1 MNIQILNPTETLLY
15 AADELKKYITLMSEG
30 YIHPTVTFEK
40 TMTNANTNAVTILI
54 LNNLLTAVFSP
65 LP

>member
-40 TMTNANTNAVTILI
+40 TMTNANTITMIMAI
-54 LNNLLTAVFSP
+54 
-65 LP
+65 